1 MSDQPLYV
9 FPPSPDPAAIEWLGT
24 PIGISNTITRTK
36 GRTAVHDK
44 TIDRTPG
51 KRDALVASV
60 EKHIAA
66 HPQQTIHREDVIIHG
81 IRVQAITNSEHLYDF
96 WVTNWFSLDEWQQ
109 VTGQKPPA
117 KAQIIVY
124 AFGGVGNEK
133 EAAYYSRETN
143 TIVFFNTSYYG
154 QLKSWVLG
162 AVGRVLAEEYGIHSV
177 HGACVE
183 KDGRGILYIAPTG
196 TGKSTSSYGLM
207 DYPNTRFH
215 SDDWVYIRYAYTTK
229 DGAVGMPAHKIAPVT
244 IVDGETQVHGY
255 QCFRWLEEN
264 LHKKDVRVKAL
275 GLDNTPTELT
285 VGDIDF
291 SKPREAYAYT
301 SEKVFYLRSNIVENF
316 PLAACELLHTSFENV
331 PDVTDAFYQKYD
343 ELIRTSAD
351 AALAA
356 DARSHCGFLSE
367 LPRATVEE
375 QIGRLASFDNARA
388 MLRIENVFPRER
400 CFTNPLEPVKLSTVF
415 LLKRSFNEES
425 VLESLDEPT
434 FLTRLMIGLTPDGKK
449 ETAYNAYRA
458 VDDNE
463 ERSFVDRLERAS
475 ADEHTALY
483 DLYCTSKD
491 RPPTL
496 YEEFE
501 LFRIL
506 HDATRNYSINTI
518 LSKDPQNRTKAEAV
532 QQTMKLIAQTA
543 DTEPLQVA
551 LTVGNYRGFT
561 G

>member
-9 FPPSPDPAAIEWLGT
+9 FPPSPDPAAMEWLGT
-24 PIGISNTITRTK
+24 PIGISNTITKTK

-44 TIDRTPG
+44 TIDQKPG
-51 KRDALVASV
+51 LRDKLVASA
-60 EKHIAA
+60 EKHMAA
-66 HPQQTIHREDVIIHG
+66 HLEETVHKQDVIIHG
-81 IRVQAITNSEHLYDF
+81 IRVKAITNSRHLYDF
-96 WVTNWFSLDEWQQ
+96 WVTNWFSPEEWQD

-117 KAQIIVY
+117 DAQITVY
-124 AFGGVGNEK
+124 AFGGVENEK
-133 EAAYYSRETN
+133 EAAYYSRATN

-215 SDDWVYIRYAYTTK
+215 SDDWVYIRYAYTTR
-229 DGAVGMPAHKIAPVT
+229 DGTKVAPVT
-244 IVDGETQVHGY
+244 IEDGGTAVHGY

-264 LHKKDVRVKAL
+264 MHKKDVRIKAL
-275 GLDNTPTELT
+275 ALDNAPIELT

-331 PDVTDAFYQKYD
+331 PDLTPEYYDKYGA
-343 ELIRTSAD
+343 LMKTSAD
-351 AALAA
+351 AALSA
-356 DARSHCGFLSE
+356 DAKSHCGFLSE
-367 LPRATVEE
+367 MSRDMVEE
-375 QIGRLASFDNARA
+375 RMGRLASFDNARA
-388 MLRIENVFPRER
+388 MLRIENVFPPER
-400 CFTNPLEPVKLSTVF
+400 CFTNPLEPVKLRTVF
-415 LLKRSFNEES
+415 LLKRNFNEDS
-425 VLESLDEPT
+425 VLESLDEAQ

-458 VDDNE
+458 VDDAE
-463 ERSFVDRLERAS
+463 ERAFINQLEQES
-475 ADEHTALY
+475 AEKHRALY
-483 DLYCTSKD
+483 EMYCTSTD
-491 RPPTL
+491 IPQTL

-501 LFRIL
+501 LFRVL
-506 HDATRNYSINTI
+506 HDATRDYHMNTI
-518 LSKDPQNRTKAEAV
+518 LGKDSQNKTKAEAV
-532 QQTMKLIAQTA
+532 HQTMELIARTA
-543 DTEPLQVA
+543 DTEPRQVS
-551 LTVGNYRGFT
+551 LTVGDYRGFT